1 MTAICT
7 EDKTDIGK
15 KTSRGSTILKLDSID
30 LKWSAIFHKEE
41 AIMSVETQRKV
52 WKMFPPTEISS
63 EKNWI
68 EDGILCR
75 CIEKDVC
82 LLGAE
87 HNCPILDGYSNKVF
101 LGVSEIGWFDKLCC

>member
-63 EKNWI
+63 WEELNRRWYSLSMHR
-68 EDGILCR
+68 ER
-75 CIEKDVC
+75 C